1 MYNECLLPSLCWI
14 LTGNPGRPGFESMPS
29 RRLFLNMRR
38 NPHLDSNP
46 TFFEVHASGSG
57 DPAAPDTP
65 HPPEASATGTPAP
78 APPRGAGHITEGW
91 QSQDPSRG
99 LPPRQ
104 LAGKTPNGPQAQAH
118 QPRAQ
123 PRCPENAQQLTG
135 PTPTEPPNHPPLPP
149 SDHGEHA
156 GGRCRRLAA
165 INGARVAHPQQATRR
180 IMGRSCQC
188 RASAPGSKCHDAS
201 ETSRLSRC
209 RWPASRRVSCSIALD
224 VVVDAALA
232 QALRDARWVDD
243 GICAVPLYSGM
254 GRGHH

>member
-1 MYNECLLPSLCWI
+1 MYTFCWPPLCSI
-14 LTGNPGRPGFESMPS
+14 LTGNSKPGARHHTTTRFLLDMRKKNAPS
-29 RRLFLNMRR
+29 FNALGIFQI
-38 NPHLDSNP
+38 P
-46 TFFEVHASGSG
+46 ASGSG
-57 DPAAPDTP
+57 DPGAPGTRD
-65 HPPEASATGTPAP
+65 PEASATGTPAS
-78 APPRGAGHITEGW
+78 APPRGAGHITAGW
-91 QSQDPSRG
+91 QSQDPSRT

-104 LAGKTPNGPQAQAH
+104 LAGKTANGPQTQAH

-135 PTPTEPPNHPPLPP
+135 PTPTEPPSHPPLPP
-149 SDHGEHA
+149 SDQGPA

-180 IMGRSCQC
+180 IMGRCCQC
-188 RASAPGSKCHDAS
+188 RASAPGSKCHHAS

-243 GICAVPLYSGM
+243 GLCAVPLYSGM